1 MTSSVNGSKQR
12 YASTAFTGRR
22 QRRFIPFFGQL
33 SLALSLYL
41 RQTILPLIVE
51 RKNLSWLNDDEAS
64 AKLQEEKFDLTNVPQ
79 G

>member
-1 MTSSVNGSKQR
+1 MQVLRLLAGDNVDSS
-12 YASTAFTGRR
+12 
-22 QRRFIPFFGQL
+22 RFLAKL
-33 SLALSLYL
+33 SLALSLNL